1 MAARNGLLADLDALF
16 EQAKTIPSVKEA
28 LDTFFKNT
36 DPMFFT
42 IANGIPRYGY
52 HFKDL
57 LYSDDVDSFDEFMNT
72 FNVSPNTIIT
82 LEIKDPISRRYAE
95 ITAPL
100 LCFVTGI
107 GGVFNKDIA
116 DYLLEKG
123 ANVYAGYTHPVL
135 DHRMLTP
142 LLSAAYYGSINAIKY
157 LIENTEI
164 RPTDTIGGLSALSY
178 AELRGTDIDDI
189 IGGLERRMLGA
200 NNRGEEDYF
209 QGQIDDLEWIR
220 REYEN
225 VIQYLRS
232 VTPRNPDLQTR
243 NLQRSEAQL
252 RPNLK
257 TAIESLSVKGV
268 PRKNNKTQRIYIP
281 RNVMGHLAQMLPP
294 RRHFQVKPIN
304 TGLKHVQTNLF
315 TNSPAPVAVNQNVIN
330 EPTNLGRIKSNLLR
344 NTRRIK
350 KTRKARK
357 ARKTRRS

>member
-16 EQAKTIPSVKEA
+16 EQAKTVHSVKEA

-36 DPMFFT
+36 DPRFYT
-42 IANGIPRYGY
+42 IANGTPRYGY

-72 FNVSPNTIIT
+72 FNLSPNTIFT
-82 LEIKDPISRRYAE
+82 LEIKDPISDRYAK

-116 DYLLEKG
+116 DYLLERG
-123 ANVYAGYTHPVL
+123 ASVYAGYTHPDL
-135 DHRMLTP
+135 DHRMLNP
-142 LLSAAYYGSINAIKY
+142 LLSAAYYGSIDAVKY

-164 RPTDTIGGLSALSY
+164 KPTDKMNGLSALSY
-178 AELRGTDIDDI
+178 IEMRITDI
-189 IGGLERRMLGA
+189 ERRLEELDDAMAAA
-200 NNRGEEDYF
+200 NTRGERNHLQGRIEDL
-209 QGQIDDLEWIR
+209 QLIR
-220 REYEN
+220 REY
-225 VIQYLRS
+225 VKVTQYLRS
-232 VTPRNPDLQTR
+232 VTPRQPELENR
-243 NLQRSEAQL
+243 NLRRAEAQL

-257 TAIESLSVKGV
+257 TAIEALSVKGT
-268 PRKNNKTQRIYIP
+268 PRKNNKTQKIYIP
-281 RNVMGHLAQMLPP
+281 RNVMGYLGQMLPP
-294 RRHFQVKPIN
+294 KRRFQVKPIN

-315 TNSPAPVAVNQNVIN
+315 TNSPAPVAVNQNTIN

-350 KTRKARK
+350 KARK
-357 ARKTRRS
+357 ARKGRKTRRS